1 MAQLTRSPYYYSPNT
16 ADSSAATVTL
26 TIKIWN
32 GVKASPIASPQY
44 TLSKS
49 VTVPATGNRYAT
61 FEISELIRDYIEVTF
76 DGGYATDVV
85 WAALA
90 YTIYNSSGGFITG
103 GGGTILFLDG
113 YGYFEEGSNPQ
124 PPDRTLIDNRVIW
137 RPEDENIRIPV
148 LADETDAT
156 DVVMVSNGQPVR
168 TETLA
173 ASTTASDMI
182 KDASV
187 SGDISADNYKQRVLS
202 VGGTFENN
210 PLLWDIDNYV
220 DINLVDEIR
229 VYRDGTYDKIKVR
242 TMECNKYPN
251 RKITFLNKNGAFQDI
266 YFFGRETDSTETT
279 SERYKANVINLQTA
293 SYSTTAHQY
302 QQYDK
307 QGKNKVVLN
316 TGFVSEDYNEVIK
329 QLLFS
334 EKVWLTK
341 TTNDESTI
349 YPVIPLTKSVS
360 YKTSLNERMVEYA
373 VEFEYAF
380 DAVQNIR

>member
-1 MAQLTRSPYYYSPNT
+1 MARLARSPYYYTFST
-16 ADSSAATVTL
+16 ATAGAAYSTVS
-26 TIKIWN
+26 IKIWN
-32 GVKASPIASPQY
+32 GAKASPPASAQY
-44 TLSKS
+44 ELRKDLITP
-49 VTVPATGNRYAT
+49 TTGNKYAT
-61 FEISELIRDYIEVTF
+61 FEIAELVRDYIDITF
-76 DGGYATDVV
+76 DGSYATDAV
-85 WAALA
+85 WVELS
-90 YTIYNSSGGFITG
+90 YKIYDSSDTLLFSSPAGITLL
-103 GGGTILFLDG
+103 TDG
-113 YGYFEEGSNPQ
+113 YRYFEQGANATT
-124 PPDRTLIDNRVIW
+124 PDRTLIDNRVVW

-148 LADETDAT
+148 LCEEVAT
-156 DVVMVSNGQPVR
+156 DVVMVSKGQAVR
-168 TETLA
+168 TETLS
-173 ASTTASDMI
+173 ASTTASEII
-182 KDASV
+182 KYASV
-187 SGDISADNYKQRVLS
+187 SGQVSADNYRQRVLS
-202 VGGTFENN
+202 TDGIYETN
-210 PLLWDIDNYV
+210 PLLLAIDNYV
-220 DINLVDEIR
+220 DINLVDEVR
-229 VYRDGTYDKIKVR
+229 VYRNGTYDKIVVR

-279 SERYKANVINLQTA
+279 SERYKANVMNLQTA

-349 YPVIPLTKSVS
+349 YPVIPLTSEVT
-360 YKTSLNERMVEYA
+360 YRTSLNDKMVEYA